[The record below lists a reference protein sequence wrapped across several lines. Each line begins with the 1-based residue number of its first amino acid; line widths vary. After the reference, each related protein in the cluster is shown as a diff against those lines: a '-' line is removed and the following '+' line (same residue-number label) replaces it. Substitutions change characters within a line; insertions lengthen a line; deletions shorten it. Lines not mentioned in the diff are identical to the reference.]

1 MKKAS
6 LTTIALLLLAGLT
19 YAVIVLLPMANGKVT
34 GTITDATTGEPVIGA
49 TAVAYVDKEN
59 KGGVATDLDGNF
71 ALALPAGTYTI
82 EIKALGYMLQRIN
95 GVVVTDDKITVLDT
109 KLKVESKA
117 LDAVVITS
125 GKGSRKADDVST
137 GGVPAMYGDV
147 TTSHTDAAP
156 TYSGEADMVTP
167 ASTGSS
173 YTLTTTKTTVT
184 ETMAST
190 PGVSVTKESKST
202 RVKTKAAD
210 KSSVKGKSERFEP
223 AKGADTKGT
232 KEVTKEPDTRAGQ
245 LTAGEWSDNR
255 NWDFFIGLRKKKEW
269 ENMESLWGFN
279 FSKRYTVKV
288 VSGGK
293 PQNDVPVVLK
303 DKKGS
308 ILFEGRTDINGYCY
322 LFAGLVDKG
331 EEGATV
337 EVKTDGGTKSVA
349 TGEAGNER
357 PVTIEIA
364 RRKSPAAK
372 VDIMFT
378 IDATGSMGDEMN
390 YLKEEL
396 SDVIRRVKAG
406 SEQMMDIRVSA
417 NVYRDH
423 GDEYVV
429 RPFPFTTNISKVLTD
444 LSAQYAGG
452 GGDFEEAVEEGLD
465 DAINKHGWSEDA
477 TARILFLVLDAPP
490 HNNADYK
497 IKIQKAVITAAKKG
511 IRIVPITSS
520 GINKETEFLMRYISA
535 ATGGTY
541 VFLTDHSGIGGSH
554 IEPTIGKYDV
564 EYLNNLMVRLIQ
576 AYLTTES

>member
-1 MKKAS
+1 MKKATL
-6 LTTIALLLLAGLT
+6 LTTTALLILAGLT
-19 YAVIVLLPMANGKVT
+19 YAVIVLLPMANEKVT
-34 GTITDATTGEPVIGA
+34 GVVTDAKTGEPIIGA
-49 TAVAYVDKEN
+49 TVVAYIDKEN
-59 KGGVATDLDGNF
+59 KGAVATDLDGNF

-82 EIKALGYMLQRIN
+82 EVKALGYMPQRIS
-95 GVVVTDDKITVLDT
+95 GVIVADDKITVLDT
-109 KLKVESKA
+109 KLNEESKM
-117 LDAVVITS
+117 LDSVVITS
-125 GKGSRKADDVST
+125 DDKTSGSIKAVTT

-156 TYSGEADMVTP
+156 TYSGEADMEAPSGFSYSKSSSSAV
-167 ASTGSS
+167 STVDVVKPSI
-173 YTLTTTKTTVT
+173 V
-184 ETMAST
+184 
-190 PGVSVTKESKST
+190 ESKSSG
-202 RVKTKAAD
+202 VKTKAAD

-232 KEVTKEPDTRAGQ
+232 KEVAKEPDTRAGQ

-279 FSKRYTVKV
+279 FTKRYTVKV

-303 DKKGS
+303 DKKGTV
-308 ILFEGRTDINGYCY
+308 LFEGRTDINGYCY

-337 EVKTDGGTKSVA
+337 EVKTDGGTKSVSA
-349 TGEAGNER
+349 GEAGNER
-357 PVTIEIA
+357 PVTIEIT

-444 LSAQYAGG
+444 LSAQHAGG

-465 DAINKHGWSEDA
+465 DAINKHEWSEDA

-490 HNNADYK
+490 HNNAVYK

>member
-1 MKKAS
+1 MKKAPLLS
-6 LTTIALLLLAGLT
+6 TLALLFIAGLT

-34 GTITDATTGEPVIGA
+34 GTITDAKTGEPVIGA
-49 TAVAYVDKEN
+49 TVVAYIEKEN
-59 KGGVATDLDGNF
+59 KGGVATDVNGHF
-71 ALALPAGTYTI
+71 SLALPAGTYTI
-82 EIKALGYMLQRIN
+82 EVKALGYAPHYIN
-95 GVVVTDDKITVLDT
+95 NIVVVDDKITPLNANINE
-109 KLKVESKA
+109 ESKE
-117 LDAVVITS
+117 LDAVVISTDVKS
-125 GKGSRKADDVST
+125 VRTTDEGVST
-137 GGVPAMYGDV
+137 GGVPAMYGDA
-147 TTSHTDAAP
+147 TMEAAP
-156 TYSGEADMVTP
+156 SGA
-167 ASTGSS
+167 AS
-173 YTLTTTKTTVT
+173 YTFSST
-184 ETMAST
+184 ETMATS
-190 PGVSVTKESKST
+190 PGVSVSTGSKST
-202 RVKTKAAD
+202 GYKTKT
-210 KSSVKGKSERFEP
+210 VEKGVIKGESKRFEP

-232 KEVTKEPDTRAGQ
+232 TETTKEPDTRAGQ

-255 NWDFFIGLRKKKEW
+255 NWEFFIGLRKKKDW

-303 DKKGS
+303 DKKGAV
-308 ILFEGRTDINGYCY
+308 LFEGRTDINGYCY
-322 LFAGLVDKG
+322 LFASLVNKD
-331 EEGATV
+331 ENAATV
-337 EVKTDGGTKSVA
+337 EVKSDGTVKSVA
-349 TGEAGNER
+349 AGEANNER
-357 PVTIEIA
+357 PITVEIA
-364 RRKSPAAK
+364 HAKRPAAK

-378 IDATGSMGDEMN
+378 VDATGSMGDEMN

-429 RPFPFTTNISKVLTD
+429 RPFPFTTDISKVLTD
-444 LSAQYAGG
+444 LSGQYAGG

-465 DAINKHGWSEDA
+465 DAINKHEWSEDA

-490 HNNADYK
+490 HNNAEYK